1 MEYAVMAAFGQFAD
15 NRSQI
20 FRISGVAQQVAG
32 DFHGFADAVSIPTD
46 GISEPQFHL
55 SGEGGDRERVLPGN
69 KKFVSGDQIE
79 RPQGGSGGGGGK
91 QAADSGEGED
101 AFSFALS
108 EAEFLDILFDDLEL
122 PDLVKATLKDET
134 ASEFRRAGF
143 SSDGSTPNLNVL
155 RTMRTS
161 MSRRLALRRP
171 SRADLQK
178 KEAELAELRENVG
191 DLDGLKRQADLYLEI
206 EKMKRLQRA
215 IPFIDPIDVR
225 FNRFEPKPVPRA
237 KAVMFCLMDVSASMG
252 EREKDLAKRF
262 FILLH
267 LFLQAQ
273 IRQASRSSSS
283 AIPTRRAKSTKHEF
297 FHGTEMGGTI
307 VSSALEKDDRDPR
320 GALSR
325 RGLEHLL
332 RASVRRRQ
340 FEQRHRR
347 AASICCARKF
357 CR

>member
-1 MEYAVMAAFGQFAD
+1 M
-15 NRSQI
+15 
-20 FRISGVAQQVAG
+20 
-32 DFHGFADAVSIPTD
+32 
-46 GISEPQFHL
+46 
-55 SGEGGDRERVLPGN
+55 LPGN

-91 QAADSGEGED
+91 EASDSGEGED

-191 DLDGLKRQADLYLEI
+191 D
-206 EKMKRLQRA
+206 
-215 IPFIDPIDVR
+215 
-225 FNRFEPKPVPRA
+225 
-237 KAVMFCLMDVSASMG
+237 S
-252 EREKDLAKRF
+252 
-262 FILLH
+262 
-267 LFLQAQ
+267 
-273 IRQASRSSSS
+273 
-283 AIPTRRAKSTKHEF
+283 RRAEAAGRSLSRNRED
-297 FHGTEMGGTI
+297 EAA
-307 VSSALEKDDRDPR
+307 SARDPLHR
-320 GALSR
+320 SD
-325 RGLEHLL
+325 
-332 RASVRRRQ
+332 
-340 FEQRHRR
+340 RR
-347 AASICCARKF
+347 ALTTGSSPSP
-357 CR
+357 CRAPRPSCSA